1 MITSAKTNQ
10 LNALIRIYLMHHDV
24 KSFYR
29 IKNSGTFMCSPLPEY
44 IYVGRSYA

>member
-1 MITSAKTNQ
+1 MDVNKCKNQSSAKTNQ
-10 LNALIRIYLMHHDV
+10 LNVV